1 MAIKGSRIDVPSPR
15 FALGDLHNGR
25 SDKRSKGNADD
36 TSESEDGHGQTTSF
50 LSQPDITDTA
60 TDDVDGD
67 GRGTATKE
75 SRHNQ
80 SRKVLCKGR
89 GEKRDHQHDVRDK
102 VSGHATGRLGQRH
115 EDQWPEGSTHVPGSG
130 GPVEVGERA
139 ILYVKLGFHPV
150 IARSVCSC
158 RKTCKDRAIERP
170 SANCSQYPR
179 PPGVDALHEADR
191 DGQEPLVLHTPV
203 ERVLRVIRAIP
214 GMHFNV
220 LVGRHLIPNILNEK
234 SLDPGLGLVRIPV

>member
-1 MAIKGSRIDVPSPR
+1 MIDVPTPR

-36 TSESEDGHGQTTSF
+36 TRESEDGHGQTTSF
-50 LSQPDITDTA
+50 LSQPDITDTS
-60 TDDVDGD
+60 TDNVDGD

-75 SRHNQ
+75 TRHDQ
-80 SRKVLCKGR
+80 SRKILCKGR
-89 GEKRDHQHDVRDK
+89 GEKRDHQNDVCDE

-115 EDQWPEGSTHVPGSG
+115 EDQRPEGSTHVPGSG
-130 GPVEVGERA
+130 RPVEVGERA

-234 SLDPGLGLVRIPV
+234 SLDPGLGLVQIPV